1 MSLWITTALQDI
13 EGGVFMNSYEFEIA
27 AKNAVI
33 ELCKK
38 NFNETYDILGIE
50 LMHLSTVG
58 SNKKCALMDKGSHQ
72 RIYIVTLCNNE
83 FVVEI
88 YTKFQIKVVPNP
100 DTDSHWDSLLLS
112 MDY

>member
-1 MSLWITTALQDI
+1 
-13 EGGVFMNSYEFEIA
+13 MNSYEFEIA

-33 ELCKK
+33 DLCKK

-50 LMHLSTVG
+50 LIHLSSVG
-58 SNKKCALMDKGSHQ
+58 KNKKCALMDKGSQQ
-72 RIYIVTLCNNE
+72 RIYIVTYENSELL
-83 FVVEI
+83 VEI
-88 YTKFQIKVVPNP
+88 YTKWQINKIEEP

>member
-1 MSLWITTALQDI
+1 
-13 EGGVFMNSYEFEIA
+13 MNSYEFEIA

-50 LMHLSTVG
+50 LIHLSTVG
-58 SNKKCALMDKGSHQ
+58 KNKKCALMDKGSQH
-72 RIYIVTLCNNE
+72 RIYIVTLNDGE
-83 FVVEI
+83 FKVEI
-88 YTKFQIKVVPNP
+88 YTKQEIQVIKEP

>member
-1 MSLWITTALQDI
+1 
-13 EGGVFMNSYEFEIA
+13 MNSYEFEIA

-50 LMHLSTVG
+50 LIHLSTVG
-58 SNKKCALMDKGSHQ
+58 TNKKCALMDKGSHQ
-72 RIYIVTLCNNE
+72 RIYIVTLNNGE
-83 FVVEI
+83 FIVEI
-88 YTKFQIKVVPNP
+88 YTKQEIQAIQEP

>member
-1 MSLWITTALQDI
+1 
-13 EGGVFMNSYEFEIA
+13 MNSYEFEIA

-33 ELCKK
+33 ELCKE

-50 LMHLSTVG
+50 LVHLSTVG
-58 SNKKCALMDKGSHQ
+58 DNKKCALMDRGSQQ
-72 RIYIVTLCNNE
+72 RIYIVTLNNDE
-83 FVVEI
+83 FLIEV
-88 YTKFQIKVVPNP
+88 YTKIQIQRVQEP

>member
-1 MSLWITTALQDI
+1 
-13 EGGVFMNSYEFEIA
+13 MNSYEFEIA

-33 ELCKK
+33 EFCKT

-50 LMHLSTVG
+50 LVHLSTVG
-58 SNKKCALMDKGSHQ
+58 QNKKCALMDKGSKK
-72 RIYIVTLCNNE
+72 RIYIVTLNNGK
-83 FVVEI
+83 FLVEV
-88 YTKFQIKVVPNP
+88 YEKTQIKTIQEP

>member
-1 MSLWITTALQDI
+1 
-13 EGGVFMNSYEFEIA
+13 MNSYEFEIA

-38 NFNETYDILGIE
+38 NYNENYDILGIE
-50 LMHLSTVG
+50 LVHLSTVG
-58 SNKKCALMDKGSHQ
+58 KNKKCALMDKGSPY
-72 RIYIVTLCNNE
+72 RIYIVTLNNGE
-83 FVVEI
+83 FLVEI
-88 YTKFQIKVVPNP
+88 YTKAQVKTVQNP

>member
-1 MSLWITTALQDI
+1 
-13 EGGVFMNSYEFEIA
+13 MNSYEFEIA

-50 LMHLSTVG
+50 LVHLSTVG
-58 SNKKCALMDKGSHQ
+58 QNKKCALMDSGSPK
-72 RIYIVTLCNNE
+72 RIYIATWNNGKLL
-83 FVVEI
+83 VET
-88 YTKFQIKVVPNP
+88 YEKTQIKTVEKP

>member
-1 MSLWITTALQDI
+1 
-13 EGGVFMNSYEFEIA
+13 MNSYEFEIA

-33 ELCKK
+33 ELCKE

-50 LMHLSTVG
+50 LVHLSTVG
-58 SNKKCALMDKGSHQ
+58 NNKKCALMDKGSKH
-72 RIYIVTLCNNE
+72 RIYIVTLNNGKF
-83 FVVEI
+83 FVEV
-88 YTKFQIKVVPNP
+88 YAKQQIKEVQKP

>member
-1 MSLWITTALQDI
+1 
-13 EGGVFMNSYEFEIA
+13 MNSYEFEIA

-33 ELCKK
+33 ELCKE

-50 LMHLSTVG
+50 LVHLSTVG
-58 SNKKCALMDKGSHQ
+58 NNEKCALMDKGSKH
-72 RIYIVTLCNNE
+72 RIYIVTLNNGE
-83 FVVEI
+83 FLVEV
-88 YTKFQIKVVPNP
+88 YTKQQIKEVQKP

>member
-1 MSLWITTALQDI
+1 
-13 EGGVFMNSYEFEIA
+13 MNSYEFEIA

-38 NFNETYDILGIE
+38 KFNETYDILGIE
-50 LMHLSTVG
+50 LIHLSTVG
-58 SNKKCALMDKGSHQ
+58 KNKKCALMDKGSQQ
-72 RIYIVTLCNNE
+72 RIYIVTLNE
-83 FVVEI
+83 GEFLVEI
-88 YTKFQIKVVPNP
+88 YKKCQIQTVPNP

>member
-1 MSLWITTALQDI
+1 
-13 EGGVFMNSYEFEIA
+13 MNSYEFEIA

-33 ELCKK
+33 ELCKQ

-50 LMHLSTVG
+50 LVHLSTVG
-58 SNKKCALMDKGSHQ
+58 KNKKCALMDKSSRQ
-72 RIYIVTLCNNE
+72 RIYVVTLCNDE
-83 FVVEI
+83 FLVET
-88 YTKFQIKVVPNP
+88 YSKAQIKKVQSP

>member
-1 MSLWITTALQDI
+1 
-13 EGGVFMNSYEFEIA
+13 MNSYEFEIA

-50 LMHLSTVG
+50 LIHLSTVG
-58 SNKKCALMDKGSHQ
+58 KNKKCALMDKGSQQ
-72 RIYIVTLCNNE
+72 RIYIVTLNE
-83 FVVEI
+83 GEFLVEI
-88 YTKFQIKVVPNP
+88 YKKCQIQTVPNP

>member
-1 MSLWITTALQDI
+1 
-13 EGGVFMNSYEFEIA
+13 MNSYEFEIA

-33 ELCKK
+33 ELCKE

-50 LMHLSTVG
+50 LVHLSTVG
-58 SNKKCALMDKGSHQ
+58 KNKKCALMDKGSQQ
-72 RIYIVTLCNNE
+72 RIYIATLNNGE

-88 YTKFQIKVVPNP
+88 YEKCQIQKIQSP